1 MALAVALAEGSAM
14 AEATAEGSAITAAA
28 TEDST
33 IRPVNQP
40 VIVAVIPA
48 ALISSSDSGYS
59 CVIRVKVFEQRKHKV
74 FKTEGIRNGIP
85 CKNGENMANS
95 TQIFNYVSFS
105 TSSGAMLV
113 EVRTAHGLLL
123 IAIS

>member
-1 MALAVALAEGSAM
+1 MGKAWHVP
-14 AEATAEGSAITAAA
+14 
-28 TEDST
+28 EDCELKPLPGT
-33 IRPVNQP
+33 TPGTTKDET
-40 VIVAVIPA
+40 
-48 ALISSSDSGYS
+48 LD
-59 CVIRVKVFEQRKHKV
+59 VIRVKVFEQKKHKV

-95 TQIFNYVSFS
+95 TQIFNYGFS
-105 TSSGAMLV
+105 RLPAEAMLV